1 MNQPER
7 YECYVL
13 EPDETK
19 VKFTKDTKHEHSA
32 TFTILK
38 EDHTLGNALRMQ
50 LLQDNRVLFA
60 GYKVPHPLLYELV
73 IKVRTNGEAPPT
85 QCLMDSI
92 DVLSANIKDTSDK
105 FKLQLQKHKNSNSNK
120 HWQR

>member
-19 VKFTKDTKHEHSA
+19 VKFVKDTKHEHSA
-32 TFTILK
+32 TFTVLK
-38 EDHTLGNALRMQ
+38 EDHTLGNLLRLQ
-50 LLQDNRVLFA
+50 LLQDNRVLFS

-73 IKVRTNGEAPPT
+73 LKVRTDGRTSPT
-85 QCLMDSI
+85 NCLIDSI
-92 DVLSANIKDTSDK
+92 DVLMGNIKDTSEK
-105 FKLQLQKHKNSNSNK
+105 FKHLVQDHKSANK
-120 HWQR
+120 SAWR

>member
-32 TFTILK
+32 TFTVLK
-38 EDHTLGNALRMQ
+38 EDHTLGNVLRMQ
-50 LLQDNRVLFA
+50 LLQDNRVVFA

-73 IKVRTNGEAPPT
+73 IKVRTNGQGSPT
-85 QCLMDSI
+85 KCLIDAI
-92 DVLSANIKDTSDK
+92 DVLTQNIKDTTDTFKDLVADHQNDK
-105 FKLQLQKHKNSNSNK
+105 SNYN
-120 HWQR
+120 RM

>member
-32 TFTILK
+32 TFTVLK

-73 IKVRTNGEAPPT
+73 IKVRTNGAASPT
-85 QCLMDSI
+85 NCLINAI
-92 DVLSANIKDTSDK
+92 DVLTANLKETSEK
-105 FKLQLQKHKNSNSNK
+105 FKTQVQDHKNNSK
-120 HWQR
+120 SSWGR

>member
-32 TFTILK
+32 TFTVLK
-38 EDHTLGNALRMQ
+38 EDHTLGNLLRMQ

-73 IKVRTNGEAPPT
+73 LKVRTDGRASPT
-85 QCLMDSI
+85 NVLIDSI
-92 DVLSANIKDTSDK
+92 DVIMGNIKDTSEK
-105 FKLQLQKHKNSNSNK
+105 FKHLVQDHKSANK
-120 HWQR
+120 SRW

>member
-32 TFTILK
+32 TFTVLK
-38 EDHTLGNALRMQ
+38 EDHTLGNVLRMQ
-50 LLQDNRVLFA
+50 LLQDNRVVFA
-60 GYKVPHPLLYELV
+60 GYKVPHPLLHEVV
-73 IKVRTNGEAPPT
+73 IKIRTNGAASPT
-85 QCLMDSI
+85 NCLIDSI
-92 DVLSANIKDTSDK
+92 DVLTANINNTQEK
-105 FKLQLQKHKNSNSNK
+105 FKLLLSDHKGANK
-120 HWQR
+120 PHWNR